1 MHRIGPARIT
11 TCALVA
17 ALSVSAA
24 SCAAIEDYSR
34 RVGRNACRSAGTC
47 TVYDQTGAHQEP
59 CWPTQEGQMAYPG
72 DPDWPFE
79 HGVCDTVAQMNAP
92 WPELSGTT
100 PDTSA
105 STAADTRTTA
115 VRRPASGDSGD
126 AAGVH

>member
-1 MHRIGPARIT
+1 MRSFDRARI
-11 TCALVA
+11 
-17 ALSVSAA
+17 LSWAMAMMFLTSAS
-24 SCAAIEDYSR
+24 SCAALQEYSR

-79 HGVCDTVAQMNAP
+79 HGVCDTVEQMNAP
-92 WPELSGTT
+92 WPELSDTT
-100 PDTSA
+100 ADANAQATADPRA
-105 STAADTRTTA
+105 TAAS
-115 VRRPASGDSGD
+115 SGGSM

>member
-1 MHRIGPARIT
+1 MQSFGRARMLACTLAVSLLVT
-11 TCALVA
+11 T
-17 ALSVSAA
+17 S
-24 SCAAIEDYSR
+24 SCAAIQDYSR

-72 DPDWPFE
+72 DADWPFE

-100 PDTSA
+100 ADTAAATSA
-105 STAADTRTTA
+105 DSRTTA
-115 VRRPASGDSGD
+115 
-126 AAGVH
+126 AGGTGGGAMSAGAH

>member
-1 MHRIGPARIT
+1 MRSFDRARILSW
-11 TCALVA
+11 AMA
-17 ALSVSAA
+17 AIFLTSAS
-24 SCAAIEDYSR
+24 SCAALQDYSR

-72 DPDWPFE
+72 DADWPFE
-79 HGVCDTVAQMNAP
+79 HGVCDTVEQMNAP

-100 PDTSA
+100 ADASA
-105 STAADTRTTA
+105 EAAADPHATAAVSAT
-115 VRRPASGDSGD
+115 SGGSM

>member
-1 MHRIGPARIT
+1 MRSFDRARI
-11 TCALVA
+11 
-17 ALSVSAA
+17 LSWAMAMMFLTSAS
-24 SCAAIEDYSR
+24 SCAALQEYSR

-79 HGVCDTVAQMNAP
+79 HGVCDTVEQMTAP
-92 WPELSGTT
+92 WPELSGTAA
-100 PDTSA
+100 DASA
-105 STAADTRTTA
+105 EATADPHATAAVT
-115 VRRPASGDSGD
+115 SGGSM

>member
-1 MHRIGPARIT
+1 MRSFDRARI
-11 TCALVA
+11 
-17 ALSVSAA
+17 LSWAMAMMFLTSAS
-24 SCAAIEDYSR
+24 SCAALQEYSR

-79 HGVCDTVAQMNAP
+79 HGVCDTVEQMNAP
-92 WPELSGTT
+92 WPELSDTT
-100 PDTSA
+100 ADANAQATADPRA
-105 STAADTRTTA
+105 TAA
-115 VRRPASGDSGD
+115 SGGGSM